1 MGSGVQGV
9 EEDCPGNRDSRH
21 RRQCAVLPG
30 GDGRPHHQRP
40 AQGLTASILRSSLR
54 CVFPGESAVACATI
68 SSCEIYSREGLDALR
83 EWNPSPGPGR
93 DEELEPNRGR
103 SPGALEVIA
112 LGCGIFAAAV
122 SLACLA
128 VTLFIPCEFGW
139 IFVCVLALSA
149 VQIGVSIYDMKECE
163 YLSISGANVA
173 LGFSLLAASAIELY
187 LLVSL
192 VSG

>member
-1 MGSGVQGV
+1 M
-9 EEDCPGNRDSRH
+9 
-21 RRQCAVLPG
+21 
-30 GDGRPHHQRP
+30 
-40 AQGLTASILRSSLR
+40 
-54 CVFPGESAVACATI
+54 
-68 SSCEIYSREGLDALR
+68 
-83 EWNPSPGPGR
+83 
-93 DEELEPNRGR
+93 
-103 SPGALEVIA
+103 
-112 LGCGIFAAAV
+112 
-122 SLACLA
+122 
-128 VTLFIPCEFGW
+128 TLFIPCEFGW